1 MGNTTPHVTQIRDIL
16 NRVAGNLRKLP
27 KPDVETLVI
36 EDPAQAVFE
45 LVRVGWHS
53 GERIDNTVIFARVRD
68 GKVWIEEDNTDLT
81 FADELMRGAF
91 RPRTSFLRFSL
102 RIGVVSQDRGSKSM
116 TAQAIHAEMSYLFTS
131 QRGRG

>member
-81 FADELMRGAF
+81 FADELMRGRSGLGHRSCVSASGSASS
-91 RPRTSFLRFSL
+91 R
-102 RIGVVSQDRGSKSM
+102 RIEVRN
-116 TAQAIHAEMSYLFTS
+116 
-131 QRGRG
+131 R